1 MIISLHSVTQTFPMT
16 HDQWTLCL
24 VYLNNH
30 FNNGTQ
36 MPMSINKWRIVV
48 LLQRPLYAGYQVQF
62 EEMMDKHEIRLWSQT
77 TGNINIYNCRRGTIF
92 KYDVCGLSGWWKFRF
107 WKSHNLESHNV
118 SLVFK
123 FSWRGSISH
132 GFLLL
137 NLFTCLFI
145 CLFVTLKADKTFTYM
160 WPRQFRCLT
169 HSIFAYDNPYRIY
182 WGTLSA

>member
-1 MIISLHSVTQTFPMT
+1 
-16 HDQWTLCL
+16 
-24 VYLNNH
+24 
-30 FNNGTQ
+30 
-36 MPMSINKWRIVV
+36 
-48 LLQRPLYAGYQVQF
+48 
-62 EEMMDKHEIRLWSQT
+62 MDKHEIRLWSQT
-77 TGNINIYNCRRGTIF
+77 TGNININNCRRGTIF
-92 KYDVCGLSGWWKFRF
+92 KYDVWGLSGRWKFRF

-132 GFLLL
+132 GFILL

-160 WPRQFRCLT
+160 WLRQFRCLT

-182 WGTLSA
+182 WGTLCLTKANDSELKHNYLTNCTNQNPWEADNASVKNSPTFYGHRRIVILLTKSRQWTLSWAS